1 MQLHPGALHPLFSPH
16 GVSAAHLYIGKE
28 VVVPVCLLRRPH
40 ILRGAGAGVE
50 LPCRQHTAH
59 HGVRHFFV
67 RQLYRLCAGHQL
79 VMGGLILDL
88 LHILAGVEHQPCAG
102 KGQVQQHVDLIK
114 GEPVLHLAFEAV
126 EQHLAV
132 VDVGVHHAAVFPAA
146 VFFDEGNGS
155 VKVADGDQRLNAVLM
170 ALVKNAVVEGQSCL
184 VGLSIV
190 AVGQDAGPCNGQ
202 PEALEAH
209 LCKQGDILFIM
220 VIQVN
225 GLVAGVEMCVIAAQ
239 HFHIARCHRK
249 TVRAEGGHIHR
260 SQTLAVCLPCT
271 LALVGGGSAA
281 PQKAL
286 GKFAHT
292 LYLLVYFCA
301 PAERRYTH
309 TTMIPQPAA
318 LVHDCILQRCVH
330 LGIKYD
336 FYRQNAEISCCF
348 LRTFHDKNTKLA
360 RFSFILF
367 LLNRAA
373 VW

>member
-1 MQLHPGALHPLFSPH
+1 M
-16 GVSAAHLYIGKE
+16 
-28 VVVPVCLLRRPH
+28 
-40 ILRGAGAGVE
+40 
-50 LPCRQHTAH
+50 
-59 HGVRHFFV
+59 
-67 RQLYRLCAGHQL
+67 
-79 VMGGLILDL
+79 
-88 LHILAGVEHQPCAG
+88 
-102 KGQVQQHVDLIK
+102 
-114 GEPVLHLAFEAV
+114 
-126 EQHLAV
+126 
-132 VDVGVHHAAVFPAA
+132 
-146 VFFDEGNGS
+146 
-155 VKVADGDQRLNAVLM
+155 ADGDQRLNAVLM

-249 TVRAEGGHIHR
+249 TVRAEGGHVHR
-260 SQTLAVCLPCT
+260 CQTLAVCLPCT

-336 FYRQNAEISCCF
+336 FYRQNAEISYCF

-360 RFSFILF
+360 CFSFILF

>member
-1 MQLHPGALHPLFSPH
+1 M
-16 GVSAAHLYIGKE
+16 
-28 VVVPVCLLRRPH
+28 
-40 ILRGAGAGVE
+40 
-50 LPCRQHTAH
+50 
-59 HGVRHFFV
+59 
-67 RQLYRLCAGHQL
+67 
-79 VMGGLILDL
+79 
-88 LHILAGVEHQPCAG
+88 
-102 KGQVQQHVDLIK
+102 
-114 GEPVLHLAFEAV
+114 
-126 EQHLAV
+126 
-132 VDVGVHHAAVFPAA
+132 
-146 VFFDEGNGS
+146 
-155 VKVADGDQRLNAVLM
+155 ADGDQRLDAVLM
-170 ALVKNAVVEGQSCL
+170 ALVKNAVIESQPSL
-184 VGLSIV
+184 VGLGVI

-220 VIQVN
+220 MIQVN
-225 GLVAGVEMCVIAAQ
+225 SLVARIEMRGIAVQ

-249 TVRAEGGHIHR
+249 TVRTEGGHVHR
-260 SQTLAVCLPCT
+260 CQTLAVCLPCT

-292 LYLLVYFCA
+292 LYLPVYFCA

-309 TTMIPQPAA
+309 TIMIPQLAA
-318 LVHDCILQRCVH
+318 LVHDCILQRWVH

-336 FYRQNAEISCCF
+336 FYRQNAEIPCGF

-360 RFSFILF
+360 CFSFILF

>member
-1 MQLHPGALHPLFSPH
+1 
-16 GVSAAHLYIGKE
+16 
-28 VVVPVCLLRRPH
+28 
-40 ILRGAGAGVE
+40 
-50 LPCRQHTAH
+50 
-59 HGVRHFFV
+59 
-67 RQLYRLCAGHQL
+67 
-79 VMGGLILDL
+79 MGSLILDL
-88 LHILAGVEHQPCAG
+88 LHVLAGIEHQPCAG
-102 KGQVQQHVDLIK
+102 KGEVQQHIDLVE
-114 GEPVLHLAFEAV
+114 GEPVLHLALETV

-132 VDVGVHHAAVFPAA
+132 MDVGVHHAAVFPAA
-146 VFFDEGNGS
+146 VFFDQRNGG
-155 VKVADGDQRLNAVLM
+155 VKVADGDQRLDAVLM
-170 ALVKNAVVEGQSCL
+170 ALVKNAVVEGQPRL
-184 VGLSIV
+184 VGLGVI
-190 AVGQDAGPCNGQ
+190 AVGQDARPCNGQ

-225 GLVAGVEMCVIAAQ
+225 GFVAGVEMRIVTIQ
-239 HFHIARCHRK
+239 HLHIARCHRE
-249 TVRAEGGHIHR
+249 TIRAEGGHIHR
-260 SQTLAVCLPCT
+260 GKTLAVCLPCT

-286 GKFAHT
+286 GEFAHT
-292 LYLLVYFCA
+292 LYLLICCRA
-301 PAERRYTH
+301 PLQGHTFSYTL
-309 TTMIPQPAA
+309 MIPQSAA

-360 RFSFILF
+360 CFSFILF

>member
-1 MQLHPGALHPLFSPH
+1 
-16 GVSAAHLYIGKE
+16 
-28 VVVPVCLLRRPH
+28 
-40 ILRGAGAGVE
+40 
-50 LPCRQHTAH
+50 
-59 HGVRHFFV
+59 
-67 RQLYRLCAGHQL
+67 
-79 VMGGLILDL
+79 
-88 LHILAGVEHQPCAG
+88 
-102 KGQVQQHVDLIK
+102 
-114 GEPVLHLAFEAV
+114 
-126 EQHLAV
+126 
-132 VDVGVHHAAVFPAA
+132 
-146 VFFDEGNGS
+146 
-155 VKVADGDQRLNAVLM
+155 M
-170 ALVKNAVVEGQSCL
+170 ALVKNAVVEGQPRL
-184 VGLSIV
+184 VGLGVI
-190 AVGQDAGPCNGQ
+190 AVGQDARPCNGQ

-225 GLVAGVEMCVIAAQ
+225 GFVAGVEMRIVTIQ
-239 HFHIARCHRK
+239 HLHIARCHRE
-249 TVRAEGGHIHR
+249 TIRAEGGHIHR
-260 SQTLAVCLPCT
+260 GKTLAVCLPCT